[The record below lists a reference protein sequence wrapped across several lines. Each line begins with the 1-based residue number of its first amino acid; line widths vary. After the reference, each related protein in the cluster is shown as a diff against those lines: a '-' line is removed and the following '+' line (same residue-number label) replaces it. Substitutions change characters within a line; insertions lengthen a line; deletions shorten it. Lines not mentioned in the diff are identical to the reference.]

1 MPHYKQACQIALRLL
16 LRPLHIKRRLLLHA
30 LRIKLRELRSLAI
43 GSASW
48 LAIDSACWHC
58 RICCVLM
65 VRPLYLISNIVKT
78 IRQRTLLFDISAK
91 EATEQG
97 PSPPAQ
103 RHVVPEGQALVYI
116 TEASQA

>member
-1 MPHYKQACQIALRLL
+1 MLALSHLL
-16 LRPLHIKRRLLLHA
+16 CSHG
-30 LRIKLRELRSLAI
+30 
-43 GSASW
+43 GSTLS
-48 LAIDSACWHC
+48 DQ
-58 RICCVLM
+58 
-65 VRPLYLISNIVKT
+65 LYCKT